1 MSGISSIS
9 STSALWSTTSKTTST
24 SSVQDTFSQMVENLQ
39 SGAPATGYGD
49 NGSSSS
55 DDDTVTMTK
64 VLSDGSVLITVMQDG
79 KIISQT
85 KTRAAKP
92 QDQPEVTNMT
102 TVDKGTVAYTAGAN
116 TVSLASSQQ
125 SSLLQNLDKFNDTST
140 SITSGS
146 LFTSAV

>member
-1 MSGISSIS
+1 MGVGMGVGIGAACGMSGPYIPVGMRVVASVPSMAAKGGIACILISSE
-9 STSALWSTTSKTTST
+9 
-24 SSVQDTFSQMVENLQ
+24 MEE
-39 SGAPATGYGD
+39 
-49 NGSSSS
+49 
-55 DDDTVTMTK
+55 
-64 VLSDGSVLITVMQDG
+64 LIGLCHRVAVMQDG

-102 TVDKGTVAYTAGAN
+102 TVDKGTVAHTAGAN

>member
-85 KTRAAKP
+85 KTRAAKRF
-92 QDQPEVTNMT
+92 
-102 TVDKGTVAYTAGAN
+102 TARR
-116 TVSLASSQQ
+116 TPLRKSFPSP
-125 SSLLQNLDKFNDTST
+125 
-140 SITSGS
+140 
-146 LFTSAV
+146 SARTADALRIADCYKCIPARKVRAPRCSAMR

>member
-49 NGSSSS
+49 NGSSS

-102 TVDKGTVAYTAGAN
+102 TVDKGTVAHTAGAN

>member
-85 KTRAAKP
+85 
-92 QDQPEVTNMT
+92 NMT
-102 TVDKGTVAYTAGAN
+102 TVDKGTVAHTAGAN